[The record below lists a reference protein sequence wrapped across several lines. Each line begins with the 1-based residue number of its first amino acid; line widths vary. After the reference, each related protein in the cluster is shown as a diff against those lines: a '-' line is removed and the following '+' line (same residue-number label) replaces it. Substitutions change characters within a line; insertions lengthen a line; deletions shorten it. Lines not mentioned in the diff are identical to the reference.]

1 MTLLHDAVEAKK
13 LDVRVVERNL
23 TRNMVTTDDIEKALK
38 KLPDDADGAD
48 WVSIDSLMKDGE
60 GSH

>member
-13 LDVRVVERNL
+13 LDTRVVERNL
-23 TRNMVTTDDIEKALK
+23 TRGVITPDEIEKALK
-38 KLPDDADGAD
+38 KLPDDGEGAD
-48 WVSIDSLMKDGE
+48 WVSIDSLMKEGE